1 MAQHFGRNRKK
12 INPRVRTN
20 GPNPSGRNLCL
31 IISNGK
37 KGYRPH
43 ASLRFF
49 PTGKYKKTEVTGWKW
64 REGEGGGGLLFRF
77 IVIGLLAATAPLFLM
92 AAAEKQITQRRR
104 RCAQVCSVQTQH
116 ALRGRDSPNECL
128 VVHSVWRWNLAIPS
142 QEEGVV
148 VGVVAAERIFRIPPP
163 SFRFCADGQTF
174 EI

>member
-1 MAQHFGRNRKK
+1 MERRATD
-12 INPRVRTN
+12 PT
-20 GPNPSGRNLCL
+20 
-31 IISNGK
+31 
-37 KGYRPH
+37 PH
-43 ASLRFF
+43 SVSF
-49 PTGKYKKTEVTGWKW
+49 PPENIKKTEVTGWKW

-92 AAAEKQITQRRR
+92 GAAEKQITQGRR
-104 RCAQVCSVQTQH
+104 RCTQVCSVQTQH

-163 SFRFCADGQTF
+163 SFRFCAGGQTF